1 MSSSTIA
8 CRRVVA
14 LRGEAFEGHLVR
26 MIGEVLAL
34 VPVGDDA
41 FLDDVGLVAVVVP
54 LVERGVGDA
63 RELLVGQSRHSRQRL
78 PDAELFDLMR
88 PRTTLRVRSRERVAH
103 GVHQLVQA
111 VPALA
116 HPGSSVDHDLAH
128 EVVEKVAAADE
139 RGRREAARNRGSL
152 DVGGFGIRE
161 LRHEVEALAGVAELP
176 PKGRVGLVG
185 QGLGPVEE
193 GIGRRRVGAKTRRMV
208 APAEA
213 EGRREVPV
221 VEEIP
226 QDVGPRRLAAVPFD
240 EGAVGERFDHDVP
253 LAVERRGALREER
266 REERER
272 QPRRAP
278 CRPPPGARFMGS
290 GDVVLLPPRD

>member
-8 CRRVVA
+8 CRAWSPSSERHSK
-14 LRGEAFEGHLVR
+14 GTWYGWSVR
-26 MIGEVLAL
+26 SLHWRPSAVTRL
-34 VPVGDDA
+34 
-41 FLDDVGLVAVVVP
+41 LDHVGLVAVVVP

-78 PDAELFDLMR
+78 PDAELFDLIR
-88 PRTTLRVRSRERVAH
+88 LRTTLRVRSRERVFH

-116 HPGSSVDHDLAH
+116 HPGSPFDHDLAH

-152 DVGGFGIRE
+152 DVGGFGVLE

-193 GIGRRRVGAKTRRMV
+193 GIGRRRVGAETRRMV

-213 EGRREVPV
+213 EGRREVSV

-226 QDVGPRRLAAVPFD
+226 QDVGPRRLAGVPLD
-240 EGAVGERFDHDVP
+240 EGAVGQRFDHDVP
-253 LAVERRGALREER
+253 LAVERRGALREKR

-272 QPRRAP
+272 HAAE
-278 CRPPPGARFMGS
+278 GG
-290 GDVVLLPPRD
+290 LPPSSRGSLHGVR